1 MKVFGYLWGVFRRL
15 LFALYVMVRCVLW
28 FVAAFLYFWVFLF
41 IVAFCWLLAIIDY
54 ILTGTDRCPSH
65 YINGALVF
73 GESWMTFTRDFIV
86 VRRFLR
92 LQ

>member
-1 MKVFGYLWGVFRRL
+1 MVIYGVCFDGYYLHRILWYGMCYGLSQRSYIF
-15 LFALYVMVRCVLW
+15 F
-28 FVAAFLYFWVFLF
+28 VFLF
-41 IVAFCWLLAIIDY
+41 IVAFCWLLAVIDY
-54 ILTGTDRCPSH
+54 ILTGVDRCPSD
-65 YINGALVF
+65 YINSALVF